1 MGGVILGEGG
11 EVKGAVAQEQ
21 TEQGGAQEREVAGA
35 AGVAAV
41 FAVLAPDL
49 IAAPVVGALDCPV
62 AADTGQPLARREGG
76 GFEGGDEDAGV
87 GGDGTGFLGGDGAVD
102 GQHGGGV
109 GEAELERTD
118 GGQAEGAVFG
128 PAVGA
133 VVGAK
138 RGAERANA

>member
-1 MGGVILGEGG
+1 M
-11 EVKGAVAQEQ
+11 
-21 TEQGGAQEREVAGA
+21 
-35 AGVAAV
+35 
-41 FAVLAPDL
+41 
-49 IAAPVVGALDCPV
+49 

-128 PAVGA
+128 PAVGG

-138 RGAERANA
+138 RGSAPLRA